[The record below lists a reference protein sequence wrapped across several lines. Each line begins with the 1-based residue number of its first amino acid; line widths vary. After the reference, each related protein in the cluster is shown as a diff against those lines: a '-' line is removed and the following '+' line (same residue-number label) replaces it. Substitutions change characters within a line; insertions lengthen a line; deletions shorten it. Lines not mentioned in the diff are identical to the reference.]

1 MAPKV
6 YKALTQVEHVLLR
19 PGMYVGGTKNV
30 PRSDYLWDSEA
41 AKFVWKADVPH
52 VEGLVKLINEAVDN
66 AVDNSLV
73 TDNPTTKIWVEVG
86 PDHVRVA
93 NDGAPVPLRPI
104 EGGTELIPEVIFGRF
119 HSGSNFDDDAREGAG
134 LNGLGIK
141 LANIFSD
148 EFRVTCRDPGAGKT
162 FVGVWQNNMRTLVSN
177 KVTSNNPLRRGAT
190 TEVCFKPAPRY
201 FDGVTPDVVGPWIHT
216 RLVQIAH
223 TARNKKL
230 KLWFNGKAVRSGTFK
245 AFMKL
250 FGTPHTFYDSPV
262 PNFEYGVALSTTG
275 EYHHTSFVNCLRTT
289 SPDSTHTRLVYRK
302 VMEVVREYFAKK
314 HKGTTPLS
322 PGTVASKLHLF
333 VNVHVPAPEF
343 ASQTKEK
350 LTSPMPRSMALDG
363 GRILGV
369 LKKSGVVAAL
379 EEALLTKSL
388 QSMGRAMDGSKR
400 SRVMVENYDG
410 AQQAGTAR
418 AHQCTLYVV
427 EGLSAKT
434 MFTVG
439 ASVIGRKVNGVF
451 PIRGKLLN
459 VRGASPA
466 KLKGNEEIKNL
477 MKILGLR
484 MDCKYETVAEY
495 HSLRYGK
502 LCIMT
507 DADAD
512 GAHINGLLVN
522 FIAFFWPNLI
532 LRHGFLTRFVTPVV
546 KAIRPGAAPVFL
558 FNEAELDAWKAQ
570 VGEAAF
576 SRYQIVHLKG
586 LGTSERPDVLKFFGK
601 TDKHLKALVATDN
614 TMDYTDKVFNPK
626 LSNWRKTWLTCRGVD
641 DVRALDYTKS
651 SFTIDEFYD
660 SELYQ
665 FSQADIVRSIPSVVD
680 GLKRSQRQVMCG
692 AFYHFERTG
701 NKRYKVA
708 QLAAVVAA
716 HTKYAHG
723 EVSLQDCITG
733 MAQRFPGS
741 NNLALLEDKGAFGSR
756 MQNGKDA
763 SSARYIYTQLS
774 PEARLVFPP
783 EDDAVLVPRV
793 EEGSRVEPRFYVPT
807 VPLLLLNGASGIA
820 TGYSTELPCF
830 NPGDIVRIVR
840 LRLQGLPAQDPLPWY
855 RGYRTNHLTEDQGAR
870 WVFRGAWKAG
880 PGPNQVTITEIPMGF
895 SVDGYKTTVLGA
907 LQDKGVVENV
917 VTNHHDENTPE
928 FVVKFAGAV
937 PGDPAETL
945 RLSRSVTK
953 KCMNF
958 LDRHGVIKSYG
969 SVVEVVD
976 DWLAVRLE
984 WAEKRRLRLVRD
996 TEAHMEDLR
1005 WRIRFLQG
1013 VVAGK
1018 IPVMRV
1024 KRAAVVAAMDALGIP
1039 AAYHQNFLQVPLLS
1053 ITEEK
1058 MEELEGQHR
1067 AALERL
1073 ERLRGL
1079 TARDVYEEDL
1089 RQWEGAGAKRKAAQ
1103 ASAQADQPP
1112 TKK

>member
-30 PRSDYLWDSEA
+30 PRSDFLWDG
-41 AKFVWKADVPH
+41 AKMEWRTDVTH

-73 TDNPTTKIWVEVG
+73 SENPTTKIWVEVG
-86 PDHVRVA
+86 PDRVRVA

-104 EGGTELIPEVIFGRF
+104 GGPGTELIPEVIFGRF
-119 HSGSNFDDDAREGAG
+119 HSGSNFDDSKRDGAG

-148 EFRVTCRDPGAGKT
+148 EFRVTCHDPSVGKT
-162 FVGVWQNNMRTLVSN
+162 FMGVWQNNMRTLTQN

-190 TEVCFKPAPRY
+190 TEVTFRPAPRY
-201 FDGVTPDVVGPWIHT
+201 FDGVTPDGVAPWIHT

-230 KLWFNGKAVRSGTFK
+230 KLWFNGKVVKGGTFK
-245 AFMKL
+245 SFMKL
-250 FGTPHTFYDSPV
+250 FGSPHTFYDSPA
-262 PNFEYGVALSTTG
+262 PNFEYGVAMSTTG

-289 SPDSTHTRLVYRK
+289 SADSTHTRLVYRK
-302 VMEVVREYFAKK
+302 VLEVVRDYFAKK
-314 HKGTTPLS
+314 HKGTSPLS
-322 PGTVASKLHLF
+322 PGAVASKIHLF

-350 LTSPMPRSMALDG
+350 LTSPMPRAMALDS

-379 EEALLTKSL
+379 EEALMAKSM
-388 QSMGRAMDGSKR
+388 QSMARQMDGSKR
-400 SRVMVENYDG
+400 TKVMVENYDG
-410 AQQAGTAR
+410 AQLAGTTK
-418 AHQCTLYVV
+418 AHTCTLYVV

-495 HSLRYGK
+495 HTLRYGK

-532 LRHGFLTRFVTPVV
+532 TRHGFLTRFVTPVV
-546 KAIRPGAAPVFL
+546 KAVRPGRPPVFL
-558 FNEAELDAWKAQ
+558 FNEAELEAWKVR
-570 VGEAAF
+570 VGEAEF
-576 SRYQIVHLKG
+576 RKYQIIHLKG
-586 LGTSERPDVLKFFGK
+586 LGTSERPDVIKFFK
-601 TDKHLKALVATDN
+601 QAPDHLKDMVATDG

-626 LSNWRKTWLTCRGVD
+626 LSNWRKTWLTSRGVD
-641 DVRALDYTKS
+641 DVRTLDYKQPK
-651 SFTIDEFYD
+651 FTIDDFYD
-660 SELYQ
+660 AELYQ

-692 AFYHFERTG
+692 AFHHFEKTG

-741 NNLALLEDKGAFGSR
+741 NNVALLEDKGAFGSR

-763 SSARYIYTQLS
+763 SSARYIYTQLA
-774 PEARLVFPP
+774 PEARLMFPP
-783 EDDAVLVPRV
+783 EDDPVLPARW

-807 VPLLLLNGASGIA
+807 MPLLLLNGASGIA

-830 NPGDIVRIVR
+830 NPKDVLRVVRRR
-840 LRLQGLPAQDPLPWY
+840 LEGLPCDDPLPWY
-855 RGYRTNHLTEDQGAR
+855 RGYRTNDLTEDGGSR
-870 WVFRGAWKAG
+870 WVFHGAWRQG
-880 PGPNQVTITEIPMGF
+880 GDREVVITEIPMGY
-895 SVDGYKTTVLGA
+895 SVDGYKNTVLGP
-907 LQDKGVVENV
+907 LKEKGVVEDI
-917 VTNHHDENTPE
+917 VTAHKDENTPE
-928 FVVKFAGAV
+928 FVVKFAGSV
-937 PGDPAETL
+937 PADPAATL
-945 RLSRSVTK
+945 RLTRAVTK
-953 KCMNF
+953 NCMNF
-958 LDRHGVIKSYG
+958 LDPRGIIKSYG

-984 WAEKRRLRLVRD
+984 YSEKRRLDLIRVAEGRL
-996 TEAHMEDLR
+996 EDLR
-1005 WRIRFLQG
+1005 WRIRFLRG
-1013 VVAGK
+1013 VVTGE

-1024 KRAAVVAAMDALGIP
+1024 KRADVVAAMVAVGVP
-1039 AAYHQNFLQVPLLS
+1039 EGYHGAFLQIPIIS
-1053 ITEEK
+1053 ITEER
-1058 MEELEGQHR
+1058 MAELEAQCRNTETHL
-1067 AALERL
+1067 A
-1073 ERLRGL
+1073 RLRGL

-1089 RQWEGAGAKRKAAQ
+1089 RRWEGAGDKRRAESEVEDAPAAKK
-1103 ASAQADQPP
+1103 
-1112 TKK
+1112 